1 MNKRILILL
10 SILLVAIVATVFVYV
25 DKMFP
30 AVKKNLVPVQKLVNS
45 ENQSK
50 VLIVY
55 YSYTGNTKKIANK
68 IHNLVGGDIIELE
81 TKIPYTVNYRAV
93 VTLAK
98 DEVDKKYK
106 PELKTKIDN
115 ISQYDKIVLGTPVW
129 WYTMAPPVRT
139 FLNEYNFDGKEIIPF
154 YTHGGS
160 GSANSNS
167 EIAKI
172 CPKAKLGSE
181 LSVFH
186 KDLDSSDSEIE
197 RWAKKNKLIK

>member
-1 MNKRILILL
+1 MNKRIIFLL
-10 SILLVAIVATVFVYV
+10 SILLITVVATVCVYV
-25 DKMFP
+25 NKMFP
-30 AVKKNLVPVQKLVNS
+30 ALKKNLTPVQSIVNQD
-45 ENQSK
+45 NTSK
-50 VLIVY
+50 TLIVY

-68 IHNLVGGDIIELE
+68 IHDLIGGDIVELE
-81 TKIPYTVNYRAV
+81 TKIPYSVNYRTV

-115 ISQYDKIVLGTPVW
+115 ISQYNKIVLGSPIW

-139 FLNEYNFDGKEIIPF
+139 FLSEYNFDGKEIIPF

-160 GSANSNS
+160 GSANSNP
-167 EIAKI
+167 EILQI
-172 CPKAKLGSE
+172 CPKSKLGSE

-186 KDLDSSDSEIE
+186 SDLDSSDGEIE
-197 RWAKKNKLIK
+197 KWAKKNKLLE